1 MKSNRNSPLLLIL
14 LAIALGVGGWFILDS
29 SPAARPAD
37 LGGSSLAG
45 PNIGDEPSLAK
56 AKVSTA
62 RLPEPRAGDSIGSK
76 LNNILWPLEVE
87 LDLLEPGDIPKV
99 KGVSALGAGA
109 VAILRGRVG
118 GDTDSGAM
126 ATVTFVEGPNKGRVL
141 QTDAEGKFGATNL
154 LPGLAIVEITG
165 DRLVGARREVRLRQR
180 RETLLN
186 IGFGRLG
193 TLQGQVLDKGGDPLE
208 AVRVQVDMGV
218 SYTDEEGHF
227 WLPNLASGLSFVE
240 LSLDGFAAHRENVNI
255 TANHVVDP
263 NRLKYVMAPGATL
276 NLDLKGMVGGPGP
289 ALVYLSAGNPKGSRT
304 FPFYARNPIEVNPG
318 GVTSIPNL
326 PRELISVRVFRPGAE
341 CTTPMRNIN
350 LQAGQERTLEM
361 ELKSTMKLTGIV
373 KADGAPAAG
382 VLVTLQAPNEVEA
395 ALGYYRQPANF
406 LESDVMAP
414 IPVSVQTVRTGSD
427 GRFTLTAWSDITPSR
442 YLSAMSSN
450 GELTAIKIV
459 GAKDEVVELDLE
471 PRAEGAGVLSFEV
484 TDRFQGLPIAWR
496 VNGEPMDPFVL
507 DPADDLEFEG
517 LAPGRWG
524 VRARWD
530 HWELM
535 ESNDYEIRDEETAT
549 GFIELPED
557 AVIGQDPETW
567 LRAGKEYPL

>member
-1 MKSNRNSPLLLIL
+1 VLIL

-29 SPAARPAD
+29 SPDAPAVAP
-37 LGGSSLAG
+37 LGSTLSG
-45 PNIGDEPSLAK
+45 PIVEREPSLSK
-56 AKVSTA
+56 PKVSTA
-62 RLPEPRAGDSIGSK
+62 RLPEPRAGDSIGSE
-76 LNNILWPLEVE
+76 LNNVLWPLEVE
-87 LDLLEPGDIPKV
+87 LDLLEAGDIPQE
-99 KGVSALGAGA
+99 KGVASLGSGA

-118 GDTDSGAM
+118 GSQDSGVM
-126 ATVTFVEGPNKGRVL
+126 ATVTFVEGPNEGRVL
-141 QTDAEGKFGATNL
+141 RTDVDGKFGATNL

-165 DRLVGARREVRLRQR
+165 DGLVGARREVRLRQR

-208 AVRVQVDMGV
+208 GVRVQVDLGSV
-218 SYTDEEGHF
+218 YTDEEGHF

-240 LSLDGFAAHRENVNI
+240 LSKEGFAAYRENVNI
-255 TANHVVDP
+255 TANHVV
-263 NRLKYVMAPGATL
+263 NSNQLKYVMAPGATL
-276 NLDLKGMVGGPGP
+276 NLDLKGVVGGPGP
-289 ALVYLSAGNPKGSRT
+289 ALVYLSSGNPKGSRT
-304 FPFYARNPIEVNPG
+304 FPFYTINPVEVFPG
-318 GVTSIPNL
+318 GVTAISNL

-361 ELKSTMKLTGIV
+361 ELRSTMKLTGV
-373 KADGAPAAG
+373 VMADGAPAAG
-382 VLVTLQAPNEVEA
+382 VQVTLEAPNQVEA
-395 ALGYYRQPANF
+395 TLGYYRQPSNY
-406 LESDVMAP
+406 LESDVMSP
-414 IPVSVQTVRTGSD
+414 IPAAFQTVVTGGN
-427 GRFTLTAWSDITPSR
+427 GRFTLTAWSDISASR
-442 YLSAMSSN
+442 YLKAVSSN

-459 GAKDEVVELDLE
+459 HAKDEEVQLDLE
-471 PRAEGAGVLSFEV
+471 PRSQGAGILSFEL

-496 VNGEPMDPFVL
+496 VNGEPMPPFVL
-507 DPADDLEFEG
+507 GPSDDLKFEG

-524 VRARWD
+524 ARARWD

-535 ESNDYEIRDEETAT
+535 ESSDFEIRDGESAT

-557 AVIGQDPETW
+557 AVIGQGPEAW